1 MTDRPPSV
9 LLTAT
14 PLLGHVNPM
23 LGLGRA
29 LRSRG
34 FDVTLLTGA
43 GFEAL
48 ARLHGL
54 RFAALPSQAATS
66 GPAGRRRRLRVL
78 AGRDDIVATFVRPL
92 DGQHHALNRLLAQR
106 RFDVVLS
113 DVAFL
118 GAIPLAFRPRTD
130 RVPVL
135 GASLTPLSLIS
146 VDCAPFGSGMRPGS
160 SLWTRSR
167 NAQANWLVHHGPLKP
182 LHDQLDAAL
191 LPHGVPPRAFNYFNQ
206 VSAFDL
212 VFQLGAPG
220 MEYVRRDTPDTL
232 RFVGPVRPAAA
243 AEPLPPWWADL
254 DDSRP
259 VVHVTQ
265 GTLDNLD
272 HRKLLLPAV
281 RGLAEEDVLVV
292 VSTGGRAPEELRHRL
307 GPGLP
312 DNLRIAD
319 YLPYAQLLPRV
330 AAMVTNGGYGGVH
343 EALRHGVPLVVAG
356 DTEDKPE
363 VAARVAWSGTG
374 RNLRTGRPSAARLR
388 RAVRS
393 VLDEGSYRQRA
404 EQLRAEIA
412 DLGDPTDTVPDTVEA
427 VLGRTDT
434 GYLPFR
440 DLQPRDQR
448 HHVRS

>member
-1 MTDRPPSV
+1 MSTSSPSV

-29 LRSRG
+29 LRRRG
-34 FDVTLLTGA
+34 FDVTLLTGPA
-43 GFEAL
+43 FESL
-48 ARLHGL
+48 ARVHGL
-54 RFAALPSQAATS
+54 RFAALPAQAAIGS
-66 GPAGRRRRLRVL
+66 SAKRRRRLRVL

-92 DGQHHALNRLLAQR
+92 DAQHHALHRLLNR
-106 RFDVVLS
+106 RRIDLVLS

-118 GAIPLAFRPRTD
+118 GSIPLTFTPRNE

-135 GASLTPLSLIS
+135 GVSLTPLSLIS
-146 VDCAPFGSGMRPGS
+146 VDCAPFGSGMQPGS

-167 NAQANWLVHHGPLKP
+167 NAQANWLVHHGPLRS
-182 LHDQLDAAL
+182 LHGQLEATL
-191 LPHGVPPRAFNYFNQ
+191 MPHGVPPRAFNYFNQ
-206 VSAFDL
+206 VSAFDQ

-220 MEYVRRDTPDTL
+220 MEYVRRDTPANLT
-232 RFVGPVRPAAA
+232 FVGPVRPATTAR
-243 AEPLPPWWADL
+243 PLPPWWSEL
-254 DDSRP
+254 DGSRP

-265 GTLDNLD
+265 GTLDNID

-281 RGLAEEDVLVV
+281 HGLAKEDVLVV
-292 VSTGGRAPEELRHRL
+292 ASTGGRNPDELRHRL
-307 GPGLP
+307 GARLP

-319 YLPYAQLLPRV
+319 YLPYAQLLSKVRV
-330 AAMVTNGGYGGVH
+330 MVTNGGYGGVH

-363 VAARVAWSGTG
+363 VAGRVAWSGAG

-393 VLDEGSYRQRA
+393 VLDDPVYAVRA
-404 EQLRAEIA
+404 TELQAQIA
-412 DLGDPTDTVPDTVEA
+412 SLGDPADTVADAVEA
-427 VLGRTDT
+427 VLAQSGGQVSQHRQLTD
-434 GYLPFR
+434 R
-440 DLQPRDQR
+440 A
-448 HHVRS
+448 HARS